1 MILFKTDTP
10 DNTGA
15 PAIAGGDGNIVITTL
30 SILAAAL
37 TFCYCAL
44 LFAFTKDPFFM
55 IMGTATALAYAC
67 LLILVEMDKKNV
79 AAICF
84 IVVTNVAAML
94 LAVGKGAI
102 VGETMLS
109 VFLIIFTLL
118 LFKQTRPILISS
130 VACVMVL
137 LVIKLNFRTGFLRP
151 IPENGLQS
159 VTLFKDIC
167 AFCLFILTTAG
178 VAFFSNHVNRL
189 IKALKASNTALKKA
203 LDEKSILSQVLSHEI
218 RNPLHS
224 LTGITEVL
232 TREIETKEVYLPLLE
247 YMHDLNTSSSYAMSV
262 VNNFLELEQSQRQ
275 QSQPEI
281 FAPAEWL
288 KGIARSFQYQAD
300 RKHVKLIVETD
311 DEVPGFIYACKT
323 SLNKIVIN
331 LVVNAI
337 KFTRD
342 NTVVTITLAKQEDR
356 LLLKVRDRGLGMS
369 KEKMSKIFN
378 LYETEQNSFLKGT
391 GIGLYVA
398 GTLSKVIG
406 GSLVLDSIESKGST
420 FTLSFPLIAAA
431 APPLK
436 PVVNEASLKGLKVLS
451 VDDDSFSQ
459 KYLRRYF
466 DDTGIQVKQA
476 YSGKE
481 GLETA
486 WEWQPDIILL
496 DAFLGDMTGHDIMQ
510 QIQSL
515 SPKSRIIV
523 VSGSACEKEQLRFL
537 DEGAENYLL
546 KPLPKKALF
555 AAIGNEYTPGKV
567 ISAAKAV

>member
-1 MILFKTDTP
+1 MILFKTEP
-10 DNTGA
+10 PNVTGA
-15 PAIAGGDGNIVITTL
+15 PAVDGGDGNIVITTL

-44 LFAFTKDPFFM
+44 LFAYTKDPFFM
-55 IMGTATALAYAC
+55 ILGTATAVSYAC
-67 LLILVEMDKKNV
+67 LMIFVEMGK
-79 AAICF
+79 
-84 IVVTNVAAML
+84 TNVAGACFL
-94 LAVGKGAI
+94 VITNLAALILAIGKGAI
-102 VGETMLS
+102 VGETMLA

-118 LFKQTRPILISS
+118 LFKQVKTIIISA
-130 VACVMVL
+130 VACVAVL

-159 VTLFKDIC
+159 VALFKDIC
-167 AFCLFILTTAG
+167 AGCLFILTTSG
-178 VAFFSNHVNRL
+178 VAFFSLHVNRL
-189 IKALKASNTALKKA
+189 IKALQLSNAALKKA
-203 LDEKSILSQVLSHEI
+203 LDEKSVLSQILSHEI

-232 TREIETKEVYLPLLE
+232 TKEIEKNEVYMPLME
-247 YMHDLNTSSSYAMSV
+247 YMHDLNTSSSYALSV

-275 QSQPEI
+275 QLQPEI

-342 NTVVTITLAKQEDR
+342 NTIVTITLAKEDDT
-356 LLLKVRDRGLGMS
+356 LVLKVRDRGMGMS
-369 KEKMSKIFN
+369 KEKMSRIFD
-378 LYETEQNSFLKGT
+378 LYETEKNSFLQGS

-398 GTLSKVIG
+398 ATLSKGIG
-406 GSLVLDSIESKGST
+406 GDLLLDSVENKGST
-420 FTLSFPLIAAA
+420 FILSFPLETAA

-436 PVVNEASLKGLKVLS
+436 QAANETSLQGLKVLT

-459 KYLRRYF
+459 KYVRRYF
-466 DDTGIQVKQA
+466 DDTGIQVRQA
-476 YSGKE
+476 FSGKE
-481 GLETA
+481 GLEAA
-486 WEWQPDIILL
+486 WEWQPDVILL
-496 DAFLGDMTGHDIMQ
+496 DAYLGDMTGHDIIQ
-510 QIQSL
+510 QVQVL
-515 SPKSRIIV
+515 SPKSRIII

-546 KPLPKKALF
+546 KPLPKRALF
-555 AAIGNEYTPGKV
+555 AAIGNDYTTNNV
-567 ISAAKAV
+567 ISTAV